1 MAHKKDS
8 KAISSLAPMMV
19 AILCLIVG
27 CLPAP
32 PPTGTPTASPSSA
45 HERAATA
52 PIPDTATP
60 PLTSAPAPIPSKAT
74 PAPTNSPENE
84 PATPTPVDRWSELA
98 QRTPY
103 PYSTP
108 LPAAE
113 TTVLDGI
120 YTKADPRQADHIPC
134 KRCPAYPPG
143 GGVWKLSL
151 DKGIFRVYHQLT
163 GWVTI
168 GSFAV
173 AGDQIE
179 FFNDPHCFQDTGV
192 YRWRLD
198 DGSLTL
204 TTVED
209 DCGVYLRAQNLE
221 AFPWESC
228 QPPSTE
234 AAITNHWPVPPG
246 CESE

>member
-1 MAHKKDS
+1 MPLKKDS
-8 KAISSLAPMMV
+8 KA
-19 AILCLIVG
+19 VG
-27 CLPAP
+27 SMAALMATIFFVTIACTPTP
-32 PPTGTPTASPSSA
+32 PPTSATTPWPTSSRLIA
-45 HERAATA
+45 AAT
-52 PIPDTATP
+52 
-60 PLTSAPAPIPSKAT
+60 PIPS
-74 PAPTNSPENE
+74 
-84 PATPTPVDRWSELA
+84 TPTPSPTSSPESAAAIPTPADRWGELA

-108 LPAAE
+108 LPAAQP
-113 TTVLDGI
+113 TILDGT
-120 YTKADPRQADHIPC
+120 YTKVDPRQAEHVPC

-168 GSFAV
+168 GSFTV
-173 AGDQIE
+173 AGDHIE

-192 YRWRLD
+192 YRWRLE

-204 TTVED
+204 TAVED
-209 DCGVYLRAQNLE
+209 NCGVYLRARNLE
-221 AFPWESC
+221 ALPWESC

-234 AAITNHWPVPPG
+234 AAITSHWPIPPG
-246 CESE
+246 CESD